1 LEKLKSIKLPADR
14 LGISNTIGLLIL
26 GTAITCLIL
35 LFVHAS
41 FRSFADQKECR
52 QLIRTLGINCLSLSP
67 SGQPLRS
74 IGAINPSIDL
84 RFDPRLG
91 RIHPDSAD
99 IILNPPGVK
108 VSP

>member
-1 LEKLKSIKLPADR
+1 LEELKSIKLPADR
-14 LGISNTIGLLIL
+14 LGISNTIGLLVL
-26 GTAITCLIL
+26 GMAITCLIL

-52 QLIRTLGINCLSLSP
+52 QLVRSLGINCLSLLP
-67 SGQPLRS
+67 SGQPMRN
-74 IGAINPSIDL
+74 IGMINPSIDL
-84 RFDPRLG
+84 RFDFRLG

-99 IILNPPGVK
+99 IILKSSRVK